1 MDMKE
6 AMATRH
12 TVRKYIDRSIPQE
25 LAADIAARIQQHNE
39 VYGLNMQLVTENED
53 AFNAL
58 LKLVLAK
65 GVRNYI
71 ILAGPDDTD
80 LGEKI
85 GYCGADIM
93 LYGQTLGLNTW
104 WVGGTFSRKGVEKHA
119 DLPDGQKLLGVIVV
133 GYGQTQ
139 GVAHKSKKAGDISA
153 YQGEV
158 PSWFHQGIAAV
169 LLAPTAL
176 NKQAFTIH
184 GVGNQVRMQCDNGA
198 FYGMDLGI
206 GKYHFELGAGKEN
219 FTWAE

>member
-6 AMATRH
+6 AMFQRH
-12 TVRKYIDRSIPQE
+12 TVRKYIDRPIPRD
-25 LAADIAARIQQHNE
+25 LVADIAARLQQHNE
-39 VYGLNMQLVTENED
+39 AYGLNMQLITENND
-53 AFNAL
+53 AFNAV

-65 GVRNYI
+65 GVHNYI
-71 ILAGPDDTD
+71 ILAGPDTAD

-85 GYCGADIM
+85 GYSGADMM
-93 LYGQTLGLNTW
+93 LYVQTLGLNTW

-119 DLPDGQKLLGVIVV
+119 DLPDGQRLLGVIVV

-139 GVAHKSKKAGDISA
+139 GVPHKSKKAADISA
-153 YQGEV
+153 YQGEA
-158 PSWFHQGIAAV
+158 PTWFQQGVTAV

-198 FYGMDLGI
+198 FSGVDLGI

-219 FTWAE
+219 FTWTE